1 MLAREHG
8 LDPAQMALAF
18 VTGRPFV
25 TANIIGATT
34 MEQLRSNIA
43 SSETKLSQ
51 AVLDGIDAIH
61 KVYTYPC
68 P

>member
-1 MLAREHG
+1 
-8 LDPAQMALAF
+8 MALAF
-18 VTGRPFV
+18 VTSRPFV

-34 MEQLRSNIA
+34 MDQLKANIA
-43 SSETKLSQ
+43 SREIKLSQ

>member
-1 MLAREHG
+1 
-8 LDPAQMALAF
+8 
-18 VTGRPFV
+18 
-25 TANIIGATT
+25 
-34 MEQLRSNIA
+34 MEQLKTNIA
-43 SSETKLSQ
+43 SSETKLSP

>member
-1 MLAREHG
+1 
-8 LDPAQMALAF
+8 
-18 VTGRPFV
+18 
-25 TANIIGATT
+25 
-34 MEQLRSNIA
+34 MEQLKSNIA
-43 SSETKLSQ
+43 SSEIKLSQ

>member
-1 MLAREHG
+1 
-8 LDPAQMALAF
+8 MALAF
-18 VTGRPFV
+18 VTSRPFL
-25 TANIIGATT
+25 TATIIGATT

-43 SSETKLSQ
+43 SKDLRLSQ
-51 AVLDGIDAIH
+51 ELLDGLESIH